1 MVAVVRVAS
10 PFIAV
15 IEHCADTTGT
25 TAVIATGTT
34 GTTAGRTATGTTTGT
49 ATACT
54 ASDKVEGRAF
64 LNVCCDNGVAAGV
77 AADTICHTCIAA
89 ASTPQVN
96 LIGCIER
103 SSPRRSG
110 IVSVIGFEGLV
121 GRTNI
126 LFIDVEENL
135 FVGAVKLFHVVAM
148 ILDSIAPEPL
158 PDFLRV
164 RIIGP

>member
-15 IEHCADTTGT
+15 IEHCADATGT

-34 GTTAGRTATGTTTGT
+34 GTTAGRTATRTTTGT

-54 ASDKVEGRAF
+54 TSDKVEGRAF
-64 LNVCCDNGVAAGV
+64 LDVCCDNGVAAGV

-96 LIGCIER
+96 LIGCIKR

-110 IVSVIGFEGLV
+110 TVSVIGIERLV
-121 GRTNI
+121 SCTNI
-126 LFIDVEENL
+126 LFINIEENL
-135 FVGAVKLFHVVAM
+135 LVGAVKLFHVVAV

-158 PDFLRV
+158 PDFFRV
-164 RIIGP
+164 RVGGP

>member
-1 MVAVVRVAS
+1 MVAVVRVAATC
-10 PFIAV
+10 IAV
-15 IEHCADTTGT
+15 VEYCADTTGT
-25 TAVIATGTT
+25 AAVITTGAT

-49 ATACT
+49 AAACT
-54 ASDKVEGRAF
+54 ASDKVEGRTF
-64 LNVCCDNGVAAGV
+64 LDVCCDNGMAAGV
-77 AADTICHTCIAA
+77 SAHSIRHTCIAA

-96 LIGCIER
+96 LIGCIKR

-110 IVSVIGFEGLV
+110 IVSVIGFERLV
-121 GRTNI
+121 GCTNI
-126 LFIDVEENL
+126 LFINIEENL